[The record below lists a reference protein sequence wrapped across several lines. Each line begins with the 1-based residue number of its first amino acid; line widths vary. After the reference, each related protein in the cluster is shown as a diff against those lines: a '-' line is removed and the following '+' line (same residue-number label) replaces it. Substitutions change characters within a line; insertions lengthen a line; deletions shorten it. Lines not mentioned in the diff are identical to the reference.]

1 MDIHVKLFKHQK
13 ELICSKEDIVYL
25 RCGRGAGKSYIA
37 SLMAVLALLKGQRV
51 LCLGPSFRQVT
62 EVLFSECVAR
72 LYEILKP
79 GDFEVHKVSM
89 KICYK
94 GGVIYFAS
102 YENLD
107 NLRGF
112 SKIALTICDE
122 IALSAPEILN
132 IVPFCMRDCD
142 TPTRQIWLSTPRSM
156 NWVTAF
162 VKENNVKV
170 ITATTKDNPKITEQE
185 IELMRKSCLSEAAW
199 NREFLGIECDDENSG
214 AIFTDELLESA
225 PTNGTCITI
234 GVDCSGLGKDC
245 NCLILRRGNHIEKI
259 ERIGV
264 STAKDLFAIIKMWIH
279 EYGVHNLSAINIDQA
294 FGLGLNELLME
305 SDYKSFVN
313 LVPFGGAPED
323 KAYLNVRAEIYLR
336 AKRYIAE
343 HGISGIDE
351 TLREELKATRY
362 IMSNHDRIQIIPKDD
377 IRLILKRSPDSAD
390 ALALTFFSDDQPRGL
405 VLERKGRQ
413 GAFMG

>member
-79 GDFEVHKVSM
+79 GEFEIYKGSM

-94 GGVIYFAS
+94 DGVIYFAS

-132 IVPFCMRDCD
+132 IVPFCMRDCNVK
-142 TPTRQIWLSTPRSM
+142 TRQIWLSTPRSM

-170 ITATTKDNPKITEQE
+170 ITATTRDNPKITEQE

-199 NREFLGIECDDENSG
+199 QREFLGIECDDENSG
-214 AIFTDELLESA
+214 AIFTDSLLEPA

-245 NCLILRRGNHIEKI
+245 NCLILRKGNHIEKI

-351 TLREELKATRY
+351 TMREELKATRY

-390 ALALTFFSDDQPRGL
+390 ALVLTFFSDDQPRGL